1 MANITN
7 KLHNGAPFTGA
18 QIEEITGIITEV
30 VGALGQDQ
38 WLADAIAE
46 NVADRLAA
54 LEGGGA

>member
-7 KLHNGAPFTGA
+7 KLHHRAPFTGA
-18 QIEEITGIITEV
+18 QIEEISGIITEV
-30 VGALGQDQ
+30 MAMLEQDR

-54 LEGGGA
+54 IEGGGA